1 MAVEEMI
8 TSLPTVTSATLNDI
22 IYAVQGYV
30 SPTQLGTSVQETLQQ
45 VYTLFQSNIILFNS
59 GNPNGAVAGSTYQF
73 CWDTLD
79 AILYICT
86 TTGTAST
93 AVWTR
98 ADINSG
104 YTTTVT
110 AASTTTL
117 TALSYYWQFFTGS
130 TTQTV
135 VMPITSTLALGVSW
149 SIVNNSSGTVT
160 IQSSGGN
167 TITTLA
173 AGQVAIVTCILT
185 SGTTATSWNAIVS
198 AMGGGVTSITGTAH
212 QVIAS
217 ASTGAITLSTPQNI
231 DTTST
236 PTFGGLTLTAALTPP
251 NGGLG
256 IATVPTNG
264 QIPIGNGTNYTA
276 GTLTAGTGISVVNA
290 SGSITINA
298 TTGGVTS
305 ITGTANQIIASSPT
319 GAITLSTPQNINTTS
334 SPTFAALTLSAPL
347 VPGSGGLGIATT
359 PTNGQIPIGNGT
371 NYTAATLTAGTGI
384 SIGNGVGTVTVTATG
399 ISIGWNG
406 VSGTTQAAAVN
417 SGYVIQN
424 ASQTTVTL
432 PATAAIGSIVIVTGL
447 GAGGFILAANTG
459 QTIKMAANTTSSG
472 GSLTSAEQYDCVTVV
487 CVVANTTWAVT
498 SGITTGFTIA

>member
-45 VYTLFQSNIILFNS
+45 VYTLFQSNIILYNS

-73 CWDTLD
+73 CWDSLD
-79 AILYICT
+79 SILYICT

-135 VMPITSTLALGVSW
+135 VMPVTSTLALGVSW
-149 SIVNNSSGTVT
+149 SIVNNSSGVVT

-167 TITTLA
+167 TIATLA

-185 SGTTATSWNAIVS
+185 SGTSAASWNAIVS

-212 QVIAS
+212 QIIAS
-217 ASTGAITLSTPQNI
+217 ASTGAITLSTPQSI
-231 DTTST
+231 D
-236 PTFGGLTLTAALTPP
+236 
-251 NGGLG
+251 
-256 IATVPTNG
+256 
-264 QIPIGNGTNYTA
+264 
-276 GTLTAGTGISVVNA
+276 
-290 SGSITINA
+290 
-298 TTGGVTS
+298 
-305 ITGTANQIIASSPT
+305 
-319 GAITLSTPQNINTTS
+319 TTS
-334 SPTFAALTLSAPL
+334 SPTFAALTLTSPL
-347 VPGSGGLGIATT
+347 TVGNGGLGITTT

-371 NYTAATLTAGTGI
+371 NYTAATLTGGTGI
-384 SIGNGVGTVTVTATG
+384 TIGNASGAVTVTATG
-399 ISIGWNG
+399 VSIGWTG

-432 PATAAIGSIVIVTGL
+432 PATAAIGSLALVAGL
-447 GAGGFILAANTG
+447 GAGGWVLAANTG

-498 SGITTGFTIA
+498 SAITTGFTIA